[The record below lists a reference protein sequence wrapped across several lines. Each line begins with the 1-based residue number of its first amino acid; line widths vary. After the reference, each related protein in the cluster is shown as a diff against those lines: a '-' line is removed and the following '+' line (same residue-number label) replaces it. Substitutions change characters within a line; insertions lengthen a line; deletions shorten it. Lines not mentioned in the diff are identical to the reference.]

1 MLGDLRVSP
10 FNLQTGNSFQ
20 VKVLAKSLQGDSL
33 ASSPASATMPAS
45 TCSGGGFIRT
55 ALPDLD
61 VDIEA
66 PPADSNDAVSVNSD
80 DNVPTASDDG
90 QEPQD
95 SNDEELVHDDTVHLK
110 ADNFDAGF
118 TADAASEDEGSKH
131 FNLGVVTGVI
141 VGLGVVTLVAV
152 GIFAYIKAT

>member
-1 MLGDLRVSP
+1 
-10 FNLQTGNSFQ
+10 
-20 VKVLAKSLQGDSL
+20 
-33 ASSPASATMPAS
+33 MPAS

-66 PPADSNDAVSVNSD
+66 PPADSNDAVLVDSD
-80 DNVPTASDDG
+80 DVVPAASDDA

-110 ADNFDAGF
+110 ADNIDAGF
-118 TADAASEDEGSKH
+118 TTDAASEDEGSKH